1 MLAVI
6 ESAIF
11 VLAFKY
17 LPLADAH
24 ALAATSPLIV
34 IALGVLFLGERAGVA
49 RWLAV
54 AAGFAGVL
62 LIVHPGFRTFDWPML
77 LPLARRLPVGRLPDP
92 RATVLARRLGR
103 DDAGLVGVRRLRR
116 DHACRPVRLAM
127 AGRFQRG
134 RCWSRPRCWARWRT
148 TR

>member
-24 ALAATSPLIV
+24 ALAATAPLIV

-77 LPLARRLPVGRLPDP
+77 LPLLGAFMWAGYQILVRLCSREDF
-92 RATVLARRLGR
+92 GR
-103 DDAGLVGVRRLRR
+103 DDPGLVGICRLRR
-116 DHACRPVRLAM
+116 DHAGRAVRLAM
-127 AGRFQRG
+127 AGRFQRD
-134 RCWSRPRCWARWRT
+134 AA
-148 TR
+148 